1 MDFSGRE
8 ALRSNSI
15 HAAQRSFGCDGWN
28 YFNDKAAGRKPR
40 GFKVNVARLVSK
52 TLYSF
57 LAGATLLLTSFP
69 RSPLLSR
76 PLLQEGQSAAEC
88 CS

>member
-28 YFNDKAAGRKPR
+28 YFNDKAAGRKPC
-40 GFKVNVARLVSK
+40 GFKVMLLGWFPKRSTV
-52 TLYSF
+52 F
-57 LAGATLLLTSFP
+57 LLALRFY
-69 RSPLLSR
+69 
-76 PLLQEGQSAAEC
+76 
-88 CS
+88 

>member
-1 MDFSGRE
+1 MQ
-8 ALRSNSI
+8 ANAVL
-15 HAAQRSFGCDGWN
+15 AWN

-40 GFKVNVARLVSK
+40 GFKVMLLGWFPK

-69 RSPLLSR
+69 RNPLLSG
-76 PLLQEGQSAAEC
+76 PLLQERSVCRRALLLNPDTSDEARGC
-88 CS
+88 PPP